1 CLPRAHQAS
10 CPQVPPRKRALD
22 PAYRAPCALAPGCC
36 RRPSAQLLQ
45 LLLERL
51 DASAGFWVAFAESTE
66 QYRDLL
72 RSVLLLRARRQ
83 RPRRRAAEQRDELA
97 PSIKKTRSHGTIAKR
112 AGLAKRPRSAKGLPF
127 SSSRVGRK
135 GRCVTHSITSSAR
148 ASSVGGTSRPS
159 ITCGL
164 SVNDELEL
172 AHLLDRQF
180 PWLCTLEDA
189 TGIDAERHATH
200 PRGWARSSSARRLRR
215 FHAWP
220 ISCAPPAPPP

>member
-1 CLPRAHQAS
+1 EDACEHNRYGARFPQQCGQGRSAVCREHIRHHAHKFRRVSAHLIR
-10 CPQVPPRKRALD
+10 PT
-22 PAYRAPCALAPGCC
+22 APHARLHPDVAAV
-36 RRPSAQLLQ
+36 RPAQLLQ

-72 RSVLLLRARRQ
+72 RSVLLLRARRL

-135 GRCVTHSITSSAR
+135 GRCVTH
-148 ASSVGGTSRPS
+148 
-159 ITCGL
+159 
-164 SVNDELEL
+164 
-172 AHLLDRQF
+172 
-180 PWLCTLEDA
+180 
-189 TGIDAERHATH
+189 
-200 PRGWARSSSARRLRR
+200 
-215 FHAWP
+215 
-220 ISCAPPAPPP
+220 